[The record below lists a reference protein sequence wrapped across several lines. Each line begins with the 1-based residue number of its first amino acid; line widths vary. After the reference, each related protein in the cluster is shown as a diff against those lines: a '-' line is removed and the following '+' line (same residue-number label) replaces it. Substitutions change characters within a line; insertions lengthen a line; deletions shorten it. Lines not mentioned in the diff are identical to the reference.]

1 MRAAAQDVANAG
13 GELARQAGHLAER
26 KMQKPATAAAVAG
39 VIALGAAATL
49 GVLETVVGGGAAYL
63 AYRVFRRRKEE
74 QSGEQTA

>member
-13 GELARQAGHLAER
+13 GELARHAGELAER
-26 KMQKPATAAAVAG
+26 KMQNPTTAAAIAG

-74 QSGEQTA
+74 HAAS